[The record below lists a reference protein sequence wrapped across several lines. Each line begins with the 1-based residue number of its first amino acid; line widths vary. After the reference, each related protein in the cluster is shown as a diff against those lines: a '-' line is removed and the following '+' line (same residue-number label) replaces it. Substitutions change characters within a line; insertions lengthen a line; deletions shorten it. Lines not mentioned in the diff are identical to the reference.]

1 MQQAAADAAFLPKVV
16 GSLMFGQVL
25 VGCSDILLQ
34 FGLLFGCLCLRQL
47 LLPIGFKP

>member
-1 MQQAAADAAFLPKVV
+1 
-16 GSLMFGQVL
+16 MFGQVL

-47 LLPIGFKP
+47 LLPIGFKPGYLLVVAGVA